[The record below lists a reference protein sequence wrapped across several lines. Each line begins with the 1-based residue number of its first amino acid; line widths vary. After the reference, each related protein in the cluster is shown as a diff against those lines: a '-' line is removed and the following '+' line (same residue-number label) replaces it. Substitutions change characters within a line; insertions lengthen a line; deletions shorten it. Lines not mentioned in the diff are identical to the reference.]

1 MDIKMCGVIACYSTC
16 SSGDKVEL
24 HAQLSESITTIDH
37 RGPDSRGIYVTEDG
51 HVGLGHVRLSIIDL
65 EGGQQ
70 PMHVDHVHAIVN
82 GELYDYKKL
91 REELESQ
98 GCKFQTSC
106 DSELVLHLYKIYG
119 QNLFFHLRGE
129 FAFVLYDSQKDLL
142 IAARDRFGI
151 KPLYYTMVDGRL
163 LLASEMKAF
172 PPLGWNPKWD
182 VDSIVNMG
190 EYNDDRTVFKGVYKL
205 PPATFLTFRR
215 TGQLKIQHYWDQSY
229 PHRQKV
235 ETRTIEEMIQGVRD
249 RLVDSVR
256 ARLRSDVPLGV
267 YLSGGIDSAAVAGI
281 AAQLLKEQ
289 DPDAKLTTFTLAFP
303 GRADLDEG
311 PIAQRMA
318 ESIGA
323 NIHMIAPS
331 EQDLVNYFEK
341 CVYHTETPVIAFH
354 GAGKIILSEFVRQ
367 HGYKV
372 VMTGEGS
379 DEIFGGYSFLL
390 PDYLRATDL
399 ASTQLG
405 IPLPNSTELAAILE
419 GIESTKLPQDHTSL
433 SNMSFTDS
441 PLARAMMGGLSA
453 PRFWASHSLP
463 TEIFSP
469 EVLAHVGPVDRCRTV
484 AEGIRAE
491 VREKSVNSE
500 WHPLNT
506 SLYTVT
512 NTLLSRVLLNVLGE
526 RSEMASSIEGRPPFL
541 DHHVVEYANQ
551 LPPSLKV
558 KPHVQDGKWSFTE
571 KWVVREAVKPFVTE
585 EIYLRKKSQYN
596 APIARVTNGSLTPLQ
611 RLLKERLT
619 VETVGKLGWAN
630 WDCIS
635 GLLHQYLESPET
647 PLDGGLDKRARVL
660 LCIVSFVILQDRFK
674 VPTAEIQ

>member
-1 MDIKMCGVIACYSTC
+1 MCGLIACYSTC
-16 SSGDKVEL
+16 SAGDKVDL

-37 RGPDSRGIYVTEDG
+37 RGPDSRGIYVAQDG

-70 PMHVDHVHAIVN
+70 PMHVDHIHAIVN

-91 REELESQ
+91 REGLESQ
-98 GCKFQTSC
+98 GCKFQTSS

-163 LLASEMKAF
+163 LLASEMKAL
-172 PPLGWNPKWD
+172 PPLGWKPKWD

-215 TGQLKIQHYWDQSY
+215 TGQLKIQHYWDHSY
-229 PHRQKV
+229 PHPQTV
-235 ETRTIEEMIQGVRD
+235 ETRTIEEMIQGVRE
-249 RLVDSVR
+249 RLVDSGLAFV
-256 ARLRSDVPLGV
+256 LI
-267 YLSGGIDSAAVAGI
+267 GGIDSAAMAGI

-331 EQDLVNYFEK
+331 EQHLVDYFEK
-341 CVYHTETPVIAFH
+341 SVYHTEMPIFAFH
-354 GAGKIILSEFVRQ
+354 SAGKIILSEFVRK

-390 PDYLRATDL
+390 PDYLRATDS

-405 IPLPNSTELAAILE
+405 IPLPSSAELAAILK
-419 GIESTKLPQDHTSL
+419 GIEGTRLPQDHSSL
-433 SNMSFTDS
+433 SDMSFTDS
-441 PLARAMMGGLSA
+441 PLARAMMGGISA
-453 PRFWASHSLP
+453 PRFWASHCLP
-463 TEIFSP
+463 TEIFTP
-469 EVLAHVGPVDRCRTV
+469 EVMAFIGPVDRCRAV

-491 VREKSVNSE
+491 AREKSVNGE

-506 SLYTVT
+506 TLYTIT
-512 NTLLSRVLLNVLGE
+512 NTLLSRVLLNILGE

-551 LPPSLKV
+551 LPPLTFPVSRSLKV
-558 KPHVQDGKWSFTE
+558 MPHVQHGKWTFTE

-596 APIARVTNGSLTPLQ
+596 APIARVADGSLTPLQ

-619 VETVGKLGWAN
+619 VEMVGKLGWVN
-630 WDCIS
+630 WNYID

-647 PLDGGLDKRARVL
+647 PVDGGLDKRARIL

>member
-1 MDIKMCGVIACYSTC
+1 MCGLIACYSTC
-16 SSGDKVEL
+16 SSGDRVEL
-24 HAQLSESITTIDH
+24 HAQLSESMTTIDH

-70 PMHVDHVHAIVN
+70 PMHVDNVHAIVN

-98 GCKFQTSC
+98 GCQFQTSS
-106 DSELVLHLYKIYG
+106 DSELVLHLYKVYG

-129 FAFVLYDSQKDLL
+129 FAFVLYDSHKDLL

-163 LLASEMKAF
+163 LLASEMKALR
-172 PPLGWNPKWD
+172 PLGWKPEWD

-190 EYNDDRTVFKGVYKL
+190 ELNDDRTVFKGVYKL
-205 PPATFLTFRR
+205 PPANFLTVRR
-215 TGQLKIQHYWDQSY
+215 TGQLKIQHYWDHSY
-229 PHRQKV
+229 PHPQKV

-249 RLVDSVR
+249 RLFDSVR
-256 ARLRSDVPLGV
+256 ARLRSDVPLGI

-311 PIAQRMA
+311 PTAKRMA

-331 EQDLVNYFEK
+331 EEDLVNYFEK
-341 CVYHTETPVIAFH
+341 CVYHTETPVFTFH
-354 GAGKIILSEFVRQ
+354 GAGKIILSEFARKL
-367 HGYKV
+367 GYKA

-379 DEIFGGYSFLL
+379 DEIFAGYSFLL
-390 PDYLRATDL
+390 PDYLGATDP

-405 IPLPNSTELAAILE
+405 ISLPSSAELAAILS
-419 GIESTKLPQDHTSL
+419 GIEGKKLPQDHTTL
-433 SNMSFTDS
+433 SSMSFTDS
-441 PLARAMMGGLSA
+441 PLARAMMGGLSTHQ
-453 PRFWASHSLP
+453 FWASHSLP
-463 TEIFSP
+463 EDIFTSK
-469 EVLAHVGPVDRCRTV
+469 VLAHVGPVDHCRTV

-491 VREKSVNSE
+491 VREKSINGQ

-512 NTLLSRVLLNVLGE
+512 NTMLSRVILNVLGE

-551 LPPSLKV
+551 LPPSLKIM
-558 KPHVQDGKWSFTE
+558 PHVQDGKWSFTE
-571 KWVVREAVKPFVTE
+571 KWVVREAVKPFVTQ
-585 EIYLRKKSQYN
+585 EIYQRKKFQYN
-596 APIARVTNGSLTPLQ
+596 AVIARATDGSLTPLE

-619 VETVGKLGWAN
+619 VDTVTKLGWAN
-630 WDCIS
+630 WDYIG
-635 GLLHQYLESPET
+635 GLLHQYLASPET
-647 PLDGGLDKRARVL
+647 PADGGLDKRARIL
-660 LCIVSFVILQDRFK
+660 LCIVSFVILQDRFN
-674 VPTAEIQ
+674 VPIAEIE